1 MIFAYTGAHLAQSQ
15 PPTTADIL
23 GNLPDALG
31 CTVTRDTDGLF
42 ELALTYPAQG
52 ANAGALKVNN
62 WIYSP
67 VGGTMDMQYF
77 RIDQTTEDIGG
88 TVTVHASHVTY
99 NSLAILAAPFSVHNS
114 NDYSTASYYN
124 WSTALTAAI
133 NSIDSTQM
141 GSFSIGGYTD
151 EMAVNPANYTEP
163 VTLKQAILDAISG
176 RPEIYLNYY
185 DFGYRLW
192 QLPPATGNFSFRIRY
207 GRDMLSFSSSVD
219 ATDFYTHVMPYY
231 IVDDKMVS
239 HNQDVYPLE
248 GLPSEYASLR
258 RIKAINLADYYS
270 SLNIE
275 LDLSTV
281 ESIIERWLAA
291 NPWNPLPE
299 EISVENIPQEGNTF
313 ELGAV
318 GRIYY
323 TPTGAVYTAN
333 VVSLTYDVLAE
344 RVTSIGINKRQKD
357 VTDTIAGL
365 VQR

>member
-1 MIFAYTGAHLAQSQ
+1 MIFAYTGAHLAKSQ

-23 GNLPDALG
+23 GNLPDALE

-42 ELALTYPAQG
+42 ELSLTYPVQG
-52 ANAGALKVNN
+52 ANAGALKANN
-62 WIYSP
+62 WICSP
-67 VGGTMDMQYF
+67 VGGTMGMQYF

-99 NSLAILAAPFSVHNS
+99 NSLAILAAPFSVHNP
-114 NDYSTASYYN
+114 NDYSNVNFFN
-124 WSTALTAAI
+124 WYSELTTAI
-133 NSIDSTQM
+133 NVIDSTQM
-141 GSFSIGGYTD
+141 GSFSVVGYTD
-151 EMAVNPANYTEP
+151 EMLLRPAAYTEP
-163 VTLKQAILDAISG
+163 VTLKQAILDAISD
-176 RPEIYLNYY
+176 RPEIYLNYI

-192 QLPPATGNFSFRIRY
+192 QLPSATGGSSFRIRY

-231 IVDDKMVS
+231 VADNKMIS
-239 HNQDVYPLE
+239 HNRDVYPLE

-258 RIKAINLADYYS
+258 RIKAINLADYYDD
-270 SLNIE
+270 LNASY
-275 LDLSTV
+275 DLSIV
-281 ESIIERWLAA
+281 QSIINKWLAA

-299 EISVENIPQEGNTF
+299 EISVENIPQEENTF

-323 TPTGAVYTAN
+323 TPTGAIYTAN